1 VHPRLRVPAA
11 GTGFAT
17 AVGASLNPRAIY
29 DFLRAVNTE
38 IKTQPALNC
47 PLCGTPGRFLYQE
60 MRDRSY
66 AAPGAWNLRECESCR
81 AIWLH
86 PQPAPE
92 DIGLAYQ
99 GYYTHHQPEPGASW
113 VRSSVWSVWHSYLRM
128 RFGYD
133 QGVGA
138 AWKIIFAPLAWLHP
152 GGPDDLDA
160 AAMYLPRPAPGAR
173 VLDVG
178 CGSGVLL
185 ARMKSLGWGACG
197 VEVDANAVLAA
208 RARGLDIRHGQLAGC
223 NFPENH
229 FDAVHL
235 SHVIEHVYDPASL
248 LRECHRV
255 LKPGGA
261 LILLTPNTTSWG
273 HRRFKSAWLNL
284 DPPRHLI
291 LFNRKNFRS
300 LAETSGF
307 TITRLDTSVHN
318 AWVWGGLSRVI
329 ERTGRAEMSELG
341 RLGCMVCGAFFQLGE
356 RLRRIFD
363 AEAGDELLLIA
374 KK

>member
-1 VHPRLRVPAA
+1 M
-11 GTGFAT
+11 G
-17 AVGASLNPRAIY
+17 LNPGGNS

-47 PLCGTPGRFLYQE
+47 PLCRAPGKSLYEQ

-66 AAPGAWNLRECESCR
+66 AAPGVWNLRECASCR
-81 AIWLH
+81 AVWLH
-86 PQPAPE
+86 PQPIPA

-99 GYYTHHQPEPGASW
+99 GYYTHHQPEPCASW
-113 VRSSVWSVWHSYLRM
+113 VRSTVWSVWHSYLRL

-133 QGVGA
+133 QGVGP
-138 AWKIIFAPLAWLHP
+138 AWKIIFGPLALLHP
-152 GGPDDLDA
+152 GGPDDLGA
-160 AAMYLPRPAPGAR
+160 AAMYLPKPPPGAR

-178 CGSGVLL
+178 CGGGVVL
-185 ARMKSLGWGACG
+185 ARMKSFGWETAG
-197 VEVDANAVLAA
+197 VEVDLNAVQAA
-208 RARGLDIRHGQLAGC
+208 RARGLDIRHGQLAEC

-235 SHVIEHVYDPASL
+235 SHVIEHVYDPAAL

-255 LKPGGA
+255 LKPGGT
-261 LILLTPNTTSWG
+261 LIVLTPNIASWG
-273 HRRFKSAWLNL
+273 HRRFKNAWLNL

-291 LFNRKNFRS
+291 LFNRANFRA
-300 LAETSGF
+300 LAEAAGFKITQLKTSIH
-307 TITRLDTSVHN
+307 T
-318 AWVWGGLSRVI
+318 AWVYGGLSRAS

-341 RLGCMVCGAFFQLGE
+341 RLGCLVYGAFFQLGE
-356 RLRRIFD
+356 RLRRLFD
-363 AEAGDELLLIA
+363 AEAGDELLVIA